1 MNQTLCEKTGRI
13 SYIDDEEKS
22 IGINNVNTRI
32 KNYYGEEYGVKIN
45 KIDKGTEI
53 QLLLGIERLKEEIVD
68 K

>member
-1 MNQTLCEKTGRI
+1 M
-13 SYIDDEEKS
+13 
-22 IGINNVNTRI
+22 
-32 KNYYGEEYGVKIN
+32 GVKIN

>member
-1 MNQTLCEKTGRI
+1 MRKQEGFL
-13 SYIDDEEKS
+13 SIDDEEKS